1 MLIQAPGW
9 SSVLARLSFLP
20 NRRRRRGPAL
30 SRFGS
35 FNVRGA
41 IGVAGAYF
49 VRRKDARARIS
60 ACGESQSNADGQRK
74 RDVVEH
80 ICLLKAKDNLTD
92 EEEKDMLDYLYTSQ
106 YRMGGIVAISLGRI
120 DDDNPERY
128 THAVF
133 MRFQRKGDLLK
144 FYENPFY
151 LGVLQKHVMPYCH
164 ELLNVDY
171 ESEVEDD
178 ILSIFRKGEEF
189 NYGEEFVLLVELKDD
204 ALGELA
210 EDAMCSLHR
219 IATESPSLIVQVSQG
234 LNFNSTSN
242 MKYTHG
248 VVIRFRSIEAF
259 KIFVGSTEYKHIWSS
274 KFQPVTRKTL
284 SIHFSIDP
292 VGTELM

>member
-1 MLIQAPGW
+1 MLIQALSW
-9 SSVLARLSFLP
+9 SSSPVPLSFLC
-20 NRRRRRGPAL
+20 NSGRNCGL
-30 SRFGS
+30 SPFRL
-35 FNVRGA
+35 FNVRGVNA
-41 IGVAGAYF
+41 VAGAYF
-49 VRRKDARARIS
+49 VRKRNVRRRIL
-60 ACGESQSNADGQRK
+60 AFEQSQSNAGGQRK

-120 DDDNPERY
+120 DDYNPERY

-151 LGVLQKHVMPYCH
+151 LGVLQKHVIPYCH

-171 ESEVEDD
+171 ESEVDDD

-210 EDAMCSLHR
+210 EDALFSLHR
-219 IATESPSLIVQVSQG
+219 IAMESPSLIVQVSQD
-234 LNFNSTSN
+234 L
-242 MKYTHG
+242 
-248 VVIRFRSIEAF
+248 
-259 KIFVGSTEYKHIWSS
+259 
-274 KFQPVTRKTL
+274 
-284 SIHFSIDP
+284 
-292 VGTELM
+292 ELQIPANHSENTFHSFLD

>member
-1 MLIQAPGW
+1 MLIQALSW
-9 SSVLARLSFLP
+9 SSSPVPLSFLC
-20 NRRRRRGPAL
+20 NSGRNCGL
-30 SRFGS
+30 SPFRL
-35 FNVRGA
+35 FNVRGVNA
-41 IGVAGAYF
+41 VAGAYF
-49 VRRKDARARIS
+49 VRKRNVRRRIL
-60 ACGESQSNADGQRK
+60 AFEQSQSNAGGQRK

-120 DDDNPERY
+120 DDYNPERY

-151 LGVLQKHVMPYCH
+151 LGVLQKHVIPYCH

-171 ESEVEDD
+171 ESEVDDD

-210 EDAMCSLHR
+210 EDALFSLHR
-219 IATESPSLIVQVSQG
+219 IAMESPSLIVQVSQG

-242 MKYTHG
+242 MEYTHG

-259 KIFVGSTEYKHIWSS
+259 RIFVGSTKYKHIWSS
-274 KFQPVTRKTL
+274 KFLPITRKTL
-284 SIHFSIDP
+284 FIHFSIDP

>member
-1 MLIQAPGW
+1 MLIQALGW
-9 SSVLARLSFLP
+9 SSSPVRLSSLR
-20 NRRRRRGPAL
+20 NRSRNRAL
-30 SRFGS
+30 SRFGLLDD
-35 FNVRGA
+35 RGVS
-41 IGVAGAYF
+41 GVTGANF
-49 VRRKDARARIS
+49 ARSKNARRTIL
-60 ACGESQSNADGQRK
+60 ACEEGRSNADGQRK

-80 ICLLKAKDNLTD
+80 ICLLKAKDNLTE

-106 YRMGGIVAISLGRI
+106 YQMGGIVTISLGTI

-171 ESEVEDD
+171 ESEVDDD

-204 ALGELA
+204 VLGELA
-210 EDAMCSLHR
+210 EDALCSLHR
-219 IATESPSLIVQVSQG
+219 IAMESPSLIVQVSQG

-242 MKYTHG
+242 MEYTHG

-259 KIFVGSTEYKHIWSS
+259 KKFVGSTEYKHIWSS
-274 KFQPVTRKTL
+274 KFQPITLKTL